1 MRSETNPVE
10 LSPAWIVLRRYAR
23 MNYSSAMTREP
34 RTDTCETGAAL
45 FREGSNCW
53 NVSRA
58 GYFGWCVDGED
69 YFAAVTDSL
78 TKARHEILI
87 VGWDIDSRI
96 EMIRDEDDP
105 NAPGQLCDML
115 QRLADATDDLQVRV
129 LSWDFAVVYVLER
142 ELLPARAFGWR
153 KSKRLHFQLDGQHAV
168 GASHHQKIIVIDGAL
183 AYSGGLDLTKCR
195 WDTRAHSANDP
206 RRRDPNGA
214 EYRPFHD
221 VQAVV
226 TGAAAADLRKLMSY
240 RWANAT
246 GEPLPQLDVIGD
258 GKELWPDG
266 VPVRARDVDVAIART
281 WTGAD
286 GSERIF
292 EVEQLYL
299 DMIAAAEHSI
309 YIENQYFTSVSV
321 SGALAN
327 RLQEEDGPEV
337 VIVLPG
343 ETSGWLEQA
352 TMDVLRNHAIVRL
365 READSFGR
373 LRIVTPVSDELTDT
387 KITVH
392 SKVMVAD
399 NRIARIGSANLSR
412 RSMGL
417 DSECDLVV
425 ENEQAAT
432 DLCAD
437 LLSEHLGT
445 EVDAV
450 ANSLV
455 DGGLIATLERFSDNS
470 RRLEPIEIDANEL
483 EQALL
488 EPVAKVADLEKP
500 IIRTSGD
507 DQDARATRAPVAGW
521 LVLAGASLII
531 VFWVYWAVHGS
542 GEDFSFNALL
552 ARLRDVANHPLAPLA
567 VLPAFVAGSLVVA
580 PVTGMIALCALLF
593 DPWVASV
600 TALAGTLAATAVN
613 HWLGSHFHSTLMRRV
628 PDSITDKISS
638 IASSSDVW
646 TLAGLRLI
654 PIAPF
659 TFVNLVVGA
668 SGITLRDFILGTVIA
683 MTPGIVLICL
693 SVDRARAALAGEPVF
708 DPLIIAGIAG
718 AGVTMIGLRAWKKKR
733 QPG

>member
-1 MRSETNPVE
+1 
-10 LSPAWIVLRRYAR
+10 
-23 MNYSSAMTREP
+23 MTRDA
-34 RTDTCETGAAL
+34 RTDNCERRAAL
-45 FREGSNCW
+45 FREGGNCW
-53 NVSRA
+53 KVSSTEH
-58 GYFGWCVDGED
+58 FGWCIDGEN
-69 YFAAVTDSL
+69 YFAAVRDSL
-78 TKARHEILI
+78 EKARHEILI

-96 EMIRDEDDP
+96 ELIRDEDDP
-105 NAPGQLCDML
+105 NAQSELCDVL
-115 QRLADATDDLQVRV
+115 QNLADAADDLQVRV

-153 KSKRLHFQLDGQHAV
+153 DSKRLHFQLDGQHAI

-195 WDTRAHSANDP
+195 WDTRAHAADDP
-206 RRRDPNGA
+206 RRRDPNGT

-226 TGAAAADLRKLMSY
+226 TGTAAADLRKLVSF

-246 GEPLPQLDVIGD
+246 GEPLPDLDVIGD
-258 GKELWPDG
+258 GKALWPNG

-286 GSERIF
+286 GSEQIF

-321 SGALAN
+321 SKALAS
-327 RLQEEDGPEV
+327 RLKEKDGPDV

-352 TMDVLRNHAIVRL
+352 TMDILRNRAVARL
-365 READSFGR
+365 READRFGR
-373 LRIVTPVSDELTDT
+373 LRIVTPVSDELAST

-392 SKVMVAD
+392 SKVMIID
-399 NRIARIGSANLSR
+399 NRVARIGSANLSR

-417 DSECDLVV
+417 DSECDLVI
-425 ENEQAAT
+425 EDEQAAT

-437 LLSEHLGT
+437 LLSEHLGAQA
-445 EVDAV
+445 DAV
-450 ANSLV
+450 AKSLID
-455 DGGLIATLERFSDNS
+455 DGLVATLECFTDNS
-470 RRLEPIEIDANEL
+470 RRLEPLEIGANEL

-488 EPVAKVADLEKP
+488 EPVAKVADLEQP
-500 IIRTSGD
+500 IARKTGD
-507 DQDARATRAPVAGW
+507 DQDASATRAPIAGW
-521 LVLAGASLII
+521 LFLAGAGLVIA
-531 VFWVYWAVHGS
+531 FWVYWAVHGS
-542 GEDFSFNALL
+542 GEDFSFKVLL
-552 ARLRDVANHPLAPLA
+552 GKLRDIADHPLAPLA
-567 VLPAFVAGSLVVA
+567 VLPAFIAGSLVIA

-593 DPWVASV
+593 DPWIASIA
-600 TALAGTLAATAVN
+600 ALAGTLAATAVN
-613 HWLGSHFHSTLMRRV
+613 HWLGSRFHSALMHRV

-668 SGITLRDFILGTVIA
+668 SGIKLREFILGTVIA

-708 DPLIIAGIAG
+708 DPWIIAGIAG
-718 AGVTMIGLRAWKKKR
+718 AGVAMIGLRVWKKNR